1 MAKQTKAI
9 PIVFN
14 NTSDPIG
21 SGFIVSL
28 AHPGGNVTGFLLY
41 EEGIAGRWLLM
52 LKEIAPRLTRV
63 GLVANP
69 ATTPFDYYRR

>member
-1 MAKQTKAI
+1 MAKQTKGI

-21 SGFIVSL
+21 GGFIVSL

-41 EEGIAGRWLLM
+41 EEGIAGKCSLC
-52 LKEIAPRLTRV
+52 
-63 GLVANP
+63 
-69 ATTPFDYYRR
+69 